1 MLGYLY
7 HTMFYKIFNDTFAGH
22 YGSLQKHI
30 AKNCIRK
37 QQGANCHMGS
47 FSIGK

>member
-1 MLGYLY
+1 MLRYLY

-22 YGSLQKHI
+22 YGTLQIHI
-30 AKNCIRK
+30 AKDCILK
-37 QQGANCHMGS
+37 QQGANYHMVN

>member
-1 MLGYLY
+1 MLRYLY

-30 AKNCIRK
+30 AKDYSKAAR
-37 QQGANCHMGS
+37 
-47 FSIGK
+47 GKSPHG

>member
-22 YGSLQKHI
+22 CVSLQKHI
-30 AKNCIRK
+30 AKDCILK
-37 QQGANCHMGS
+37 EQGANYHMGS
-47 FSIGK
+47 FSSGK

>member
-1 MLGYLY
+1 MLRYLY

-22 YGSLQKHI
+22 CGSLQKHL
-30 AKNCIRK
+30 AKNCILK
-37 QQGANCHMGS
+37 QQGANYHMGS

>member
-1 MLGYLY
+1 MLRYLY

-22 YGSLQKHI
+22 YGSLQKQI
-30 AKNCIRK
+30 AKGYILK
-37 QQGANCHMGS
+37 QQGANCHMVS